1 MRLIME
7 VFQLTLT
14 FSGLIGIILF
24 LFLSSDSA
32 DTKNIYKR
40 EPLK

>member
-7 VFQLTLT
+7 IVQQSLT
-14 FSGLIGIILF
+14 FLGLTGIILF

-32 DTKNIYKR
+32 NTKNLY
-40 EPLK
+40 LKENN